1 MKITKITNLRRQENL
16 ISMKHFFK
24 INQIVISSALLLLI
38 LLLVQSC
45 GSNSKPGSDIKDKTQ
60 YTDTVSVN
68 SDIVRTGELSVMKTF
83 SGTLEG
89 EDQANIIA
97 KIPERIMKINVRVS
111 DIVKSGDVLIELD
124 KSGAQSQFYQAQ
136 AAYLN
141 AQKNFDRMQ
150 NLLKEGAV
158 SQQAFDAVQT
168 QYEVAKANF
177 DAARS
182 TVEITSPLSGMV
194 TAINVNIGDLANP
207 QMPMATVANI
217 GRMKAKFNVGE
228 LDVPSFSVGQIVQ
241 IYSEIKPDNVQTG
254 KVFQLSKSANV
265 QSRTFEMQAI
275 FPNTSDRWFKP
286 GMFCRVKV
294 NMKTQKNALTIP
306 LAAVI
311 KTDNTDGV
319 YTINGNQAHF
329 QPIEAGITDGTLIE
343 IKSGLKE
350 GDKIVTLGMSNL
362 KNGTVVIETNK

>member
-1 MKITKITNLRRQENL
+1 MKQSFK
-16 ISMKHFFK
+16 FF
-24 INQIVISSALLLLI
+24 QILTPAVTFSLTLFFI
-38 LLLVQSC
+38 QGC
-45 GSNSKPGSDIKDKTQ
+45 GDSKNKSDEKDKTQ
-60 YTDTVSVN
+60 YTDTVSVEAQVVT
-68 SDIVRTGELSVMKTF
+68 IGELSVTKTF
-83 SGTLEG
+83 SGTIEG
-89 EDQANIIA
+89 EEQANIIA
-97 KIPERIMKINVRVS
+97 KVPERIMKINVKVGDYVKAG
-111 DIVKSGDVLIELD
+111 DILFELD

-141 AQKNFDRMQ
+141 AQKNYERMQ

-158 SQQAFDAVQT
+158 SQQAFDGVQT

-177 DAARS
+177 EAARN
-182 TVEITSPLSGMV
+182 TVEITSPLSGII
-194 TAINVNIGDLANP
+194 ASINVNIGDLANP

-228 LDVPSFSVGQIVQ
+228 LDVPSFFVGQSVD
-241 IYSEIKPDNVQTG
+241 IYSEIKPDIVQRG

-306 LAAVI
+306 MAAVVI
-311 KTDNTDGV
+311 LNNTDGV
-319 YTINGNQAHF
+319 YTINGNQAKF
-329 QPIEAGITDGTLIE
+329 QPIETGITDGNLVE
-343 IKSGLKE
+343 VKSGLKE
-350 GDKIVTLGMSNL
+350 GDSIVTLGMSNL
-362 KNGTVVIETNK
+362 KNGTVVIVTNK

>member
-1 MKITKITNLRRQENL
+1 
-16 ISMKHFFK
+16 MKHIFK
-24 INQIVISSALLLLI
+24 IYLQIFAAAIFILFVIEG
-38 LLLVQSC
+38 C
-45 GSNSKPGSDIKDKTQ
+45 GGKSKNENDVNDKTQ
-60 YTDTVSVN
+60 YTDTISVEAQTVKT
-68 SDIVRTGELSVMKTF
+68 SELSTTKTF

-89 EDQANIIA
+89 EEQANIIA
-97 KIPERIMKINVRVS
+97 KIPERIMKINVKVG
-111 DIVKSGDVLIELD
+111 DYAKSGDILFELD

-141 AQKNFDRMQ
+141 AQKNFERMQ

-158 SQQAFDAVQT
+158 SQQAFDGTQT

-182 TVEITSPLSGMV
+182 TVEITSPLSGIV

-207 QMPMATVANI
+207 AMPLATVANI

-228 LDVPSFSVGQIVQ
+228 LDVPSFFVGQSVE
-241 IYSEIKPDNVQTG
+241 IYSEIKSDIVQTG

-275 FPNTSDRWFKP
+275 FPNTSDKWFKP

-306 LAAVI
+306 MAALV
-311 KTDNTDGV
+311 KTDKTDGV
-319 YTINGNQAHF
+319 YTINGDQAQF
-329 QPIEAGITDGTLIE
+329 QPIETGITDGTLLE
-343 IKSGLKE
+343 VKSGLKE

-362 KNGTVVIETNK
+362 KNGTIVIVTNK

>member
-1 MKITKITNLRRQENL
+1 
-16 ISMKHFFK
+16 MKHIFK
-24 INQIVISSALLLLI
+24 IYLQIFAGAIFILFVIEG
-38 LLLVQSC
+38 C
-45 GSNSKPGSDIKDKTQ
+45 GGKSKNENDVNDKTQ
-60 YTDTVSVN
+60 YTDTISVEAQT
-68 SDIVRTGELSVMKTF
+68 VKTGELSTTKTF

-89 EDQANIIA
+89 EEQANIIA
-97 KIPERIMKINVRVS
+97 KIPERIMKINVKVG
-111 DIVKSGDVLIELD
+111 DYAKSGDILFELD

-141 AQKNFDRMQ
+141 AQKNFERMQ

-158 SQQAFDAVQT
+158 SQQAFDGIET

-182 TVEITSPLSGMV
+182 TVEITSPLSGIV

-207 QMPMATVANI
+207 AMPLATVANI

-228 LDVPSFSVGQIVQ
+228 LDVPSFFVGQSVE
-241 IYSEIKPDNVQTG
+241 IYSEIKSDIVQTG
-254 KVFQLSKSANV
+254 KVIQLSKSANV

-275 FPNTSDRWFKP
+275 FPNTSDKWFKP

-306 LAAVI
+306 MAALV
-311 KTDNTDGV
+311 KTDKTDGV
-319 YTINGNQAHF
+319 YTINGDQAQF
-329 QPIEAGITDGTLIE
+329 QPIETGITDGTLVE
-343 IKSGLKE
+343 VKSGLKE

-362 KNGTVVIETNK
+362 KNGTVVIVTNK

>member
-1 MKITKITNLRRQENL
+1 
-16 ISMKHFFK
+16 MKHIFK
-24 INQIVISSALLLLI
+24 IYLQIFAAAIFILFVIEG
-38 LLLVQSC
+38 C
-45 GSNSKPGSDIKDKTQ
+45 GGKSKNENDVNDKTQ
-60 YTDTVSVN
+60 YTDTISVEAQT
-68 SDIVRTGELSVMKTF
+68 VKTGELSTTKTF

-89 EDQANIIA
+89 EEQANIIA
-97 KIPERIMKINVRVS
+97 KIPERIMKINVKVG
-111 DIVKSGDVLIELD
+111 DYAKSGDILFELD

-141 AQKNFDRMQ
+141 AQKNFERMQ

-158 SQQAFDAVQT
+158 SQQAFDGIET

-182 TVEITSPLSGMV
+182 TVEITSPLSGIV

-207 QMPMATVANI
+207 AMPLATVANI

-228 LDVPSFSVGQIVQ
+228 LDVPSFYVGQSVEV
-241 IYSEIKPDNVQTG
+241 YSEIKPDIVQTG

-275 FPNTSDRWFKP
+275 FPNTSDKWFKP

-294 NMKTQKNALTIP
+294 NMTTQKNALTIP
-306 LAAVI
+306 MAALV
-311 KTDNTDGV
+311 KTDKTDGV
-319 YTINGNQAHF
+319 YTINGDQAQF
-329 QPIEAGITDGTLIE
+329 QPIETGITDGTLVE
-343 IKSGLKE
+343 VKSGLKE

-362 KNGTVVIETNK
+362 KNGTVVIVTNK